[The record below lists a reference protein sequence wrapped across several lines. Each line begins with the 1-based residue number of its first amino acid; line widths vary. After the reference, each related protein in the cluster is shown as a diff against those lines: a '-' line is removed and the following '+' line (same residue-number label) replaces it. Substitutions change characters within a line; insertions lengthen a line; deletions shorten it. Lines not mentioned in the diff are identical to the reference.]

1 MTITSAQ
8 AYLPKPLKAE
18 MDRQPQSN
26 ELPVG
31 FLVGV
36 DDLLAQRPAFSAS
49 LAKIRPG
56 TGLLSSACLVVPP
69 EQTASIFSYEK
80 ELDLLKTIASQ
91 IAAQVH
97 PHLKTGIDTIWLIY
111 KAAKLYD
118 DWQKPESDKL
128 ACLFKLGGLAV
139 GTMGVAGRLDSNLK
153 LPDHWAN
160 GVNFVL
166 KSGEAIYQ
174 GKTLPMNEMILS
186 RDRRIAIPLKL
197 LKVAGIALDPQPE
210 LKSLTP
216 LPLSHG

>member
-1 MTITSAQ
+1 M
-8 AYLPKPLKAE
+8 
-18 MDRQPQSN
+18 
-26 ELPVG
+26 G

-36 DDLLAQRPAFSAS
+36 DDLLAQQPALSNS
-49 LAKIRPG
+49 LPKLQPG
-56 TGLLSSACLVVPP
+56 TGLLRSACLVVPP
-69 EQTASIFSYEK
+69 EQTSTIFSYEK
-80 ELDLLKTIASQ
+80 ELDLFKTIASQ

-97 PHLKTGIDTIWLIY
+97 PHLKTSIDTIWLVY

-118 DWQKPESDKL
+118 DWQKPDSDKV

-139 GTMGVAGRLDSNLK
+139 GTLGVAGRLDPNLK

-174 GKTLPMNEMILS
+174 GKTLPINEMILS
-186 RDRRIAIPLKL
+186 QDKRLAIPLKL

-210 LKSLTP
+210 FKRLTP
-216 LPLSHG
+216 LPIE